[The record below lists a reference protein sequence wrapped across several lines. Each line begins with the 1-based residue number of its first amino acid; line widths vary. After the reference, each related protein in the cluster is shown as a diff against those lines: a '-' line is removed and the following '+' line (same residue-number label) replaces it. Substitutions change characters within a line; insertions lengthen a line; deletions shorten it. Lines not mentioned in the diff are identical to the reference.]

1 VIQDHNEM
9 LKVSMFLRLSF
20 FLKHVAVCWEFG
32 KPCASG

>member
-20 FLKHVAVCWEFG
+20 LKHVAVCWEFA